1 MPVTPATTLHVY
13 VETLEATLG
22 PEVVE
27 HAVTPVTPVTF
38 QTPAPSGALA
48 PFGPETVAVKVSVVP
63 KPLVDAL
70 ATTETV
76 GRVLLTVVV

>member
-1 MPVTPATTLHVY
+1 MY
-13 VETLEATLG
+13 VETFDATLG

-27 HAVTPVTPVTF
+27 HEVTPVTPVTF
-38 QTPAPSGALA
+38 QTPVPSGALA
-48 PFGPETVAVKVSVVP
+48 PLGPETVAVNVSVVP

-76 GRVLLTVVV
+76 GSVLLTVVV

>member
-1 MPVTPATTLHVY
+1 
-13 VETLEATLG
+13 VETFEATLG

-27 HAVTPVTPVTF
+27 QAVTPVTPVTLH
-38 QTPAPSGALA
+38 TPVPSGALA
-48 PFGPETVAVKVSVVP
+48 PLGPETVAVNESVVP
-63 KPLVDAL
+63 KPLVDEF